1 MAGPAARRLQTE
13 ERVTTR
19 IARIVSSS
27 CLLFVAGGAL
37 AQSVIRQG
45 SEFQVNRYTT
55 NHQYLPAVAADADGD
70 FVVTWSSG
78 GQDGPGTPGIFG
90 ARFDSAG
97 AILGVE
103 FQVNVYTTSIQ
114 TASAV
119 AAEANG
125 DFVVVWQSYHQD
137 SGAGAGWGL
146 FGRRFAS
153 DGTALGGEFQVNTYT
168 TGFQVYPKLAA
179 DADGDFVVVWQST
192 GQDGAGGRGVFGQRF
207 DSSGTPL
214 AAEFLVNTYT
224 PGHQARP
231 SVASADD
238 GDFVVA
244 WESAGID
251 GSGNAVMLQRYDSA
265 GLPQGAAFQANVH
278 TNGSQSKPGIAAEA
292 DGDFVVAWQS
302 LNQDGAA
309 GTGLYGIFARRFS
322 SAGAAQSGEVQ
333 VNVFTTGDQRDPAIA
348 ADDDG
353 DFVVIW
359 QSIDQDGS
367 EAGVFARRIHASG
380 AAHGPEFQVN
390 SYTVGFQGETE
401 ESSAIGFDADGD
413 FVIAWRNTEPQDGHL
428 SGVFAQRFS
437 LPPLA
442 TLDVD
447 GNGAL
452 GALTDGLLYL
462 RYRFGLTGAA
472 LAGGVIGAGCTR
484 CDGPAV
490 IAYLDGLGTTLD
502 VDGNGGFSALTDG
515 LLVVRFLFG
524 LGGDAL
530 TSGVVGA
537 GCTRCDAAAI
547 VPYLQML
554 D

>member
-1 MAGPAARRLQTE
+1 MPSRS
-13 ERVTTR
+13 
-19 IARIVSSS
+19 ARIVVSSS
-27 CLLFVAGGAL
+27 FWFLVASGGL

-45 SEFQVNRYTT
+45 GEFQVNRYTT
-55 NHQYLPAVAADADGD
+55 NHQYRPALAADADGD

-97 AILGVE
+97 ALLGAE
-103 FQVNVYTTSIQ
+103 FQVNVYTTGIQ
-114 TASAV
+114 TGSAV

-137 SGAGAGWGL
+137 SGAGFGWGI

-153 DGTALGGEFQVNTYT
+153 GGTPLGSEFQVNTYT
-168 TGFQVYPKLAA
+168 TGIQVYPKLAA

-214 AAEFLVNTYT
+214 ATEFLVNTYT
-224 PGHQARP
+224 LGNQARP

-251 GSGNAVMLQRYDSA
+251 GSGNAVMVQRYDSA

-302 LNQDGAA
+302 LNQDGTA
-309 GTGLYGIFARRFS
+309 GTGQYGIFARRFS
-322 SAGAAQSGEVQ
+322 SAGAAQSGEFQ

-353 DFVVIW
+353 DFVVAW
-359 QSIDQDGS
+359 EGIDQDGS
-367 EAGVFARRIHASG
+367 EGGLFARRINAGG

-401 ESSAIGFDADGD
+401 EASAIGFDADGD

-442 TLDVD
+442 TLDID
-447 GNGAL
+447 GNGSL
-452 GALTDGLLYL
+452 GALTDGLLVL
-462 RYRFGLTGAA
+462 RFFFGFTGATLTTGA
-472 LAGGVIGAGCTR
+472 VGG
-484 CDGPAV
+484 
-490 IAYLDGLGTTLD
+490 
-502 VDGNGGFSALTDG
+502 
-515 LLVVRFLFG
+515 
-524 LGGDAL
+524 
-530 TSGVVGA
+530 

-547 VPYLQML
+547 TPYITGLGLVLDIDNDGSLSALTDGLLVLRFLFGFTGSTLTSGAVSGTCVTRCDATTILAYLQTL